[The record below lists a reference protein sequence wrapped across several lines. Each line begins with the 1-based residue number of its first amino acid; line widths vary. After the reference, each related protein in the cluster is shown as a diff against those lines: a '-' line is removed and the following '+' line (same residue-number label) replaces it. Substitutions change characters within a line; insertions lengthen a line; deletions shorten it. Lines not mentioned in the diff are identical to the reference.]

1 MALRRRGDRRGG
13 AVAASRPPDVDA
25 VDEIMSQWRRQW
37 PDLDVSPLHV
47 FGRLHRAYLR
57 YQASLAALFDQHGIN
72 MASFDVLAAL
82 RRSGPPYRMTSG
94 QLAESS
100 LVTTGGI
107 TLRVDRLEQA
117 GLVVRERDP
126 EDRRVVYA
134 KLTDEGLRV
143 FEETAKAH
151 FANEERMLAG
161 MSAEQRAELAVL
173 LRVLEHSI
181 VTAENAGAR
190 EDSA

>member
-1 MALRRRGDRRGG
+1 
-13 AVAASRPPDVDA
+13 
-25 VDEIMSQWRRQW
+25 
-37 PDLDVSPLHV
+37 
-47 FGRLHRAYLR
+47 
-57 YQASLAALFDQHGIN
+57 

-126 EDRRVVYA
+126 RTVEWLREVDGR
-134 KLTDEGLRV
+134 GLRV
-143 FEETAKAH
+143 IEAAAQAH

-161 MSAEQRAELAVL
+161 MSADQRAELAKL

-181 VTAENAGAR
+181 SHRGKRRFAGGVGVSADRLTVVGYPGVVTDAVTASDLLSRAAAR
-190 EDSA
+190 RGLSVTVRIAPSDATADLGFGKPVMPS

>member
-1 MALRRRGDRRGG
+1 MN
-13 AVAASRPPDVDA
+13 ASRPPDVDS
-25 VDEIMSQWRRQW
+25 VDEIVSQWRRQW
-37 PDLDVSPLHV
+37 PDLEVSPLHV
-47 FGRLHRAYLR
+47 FGRLHRTYLR
-57 YQASLAALFDQHGIN
+57 YQSSLAALFDQHGIN

-143 FEETAKAH
+143 LEAAAQAH

-161 MSAEQRAELAVL
+161 MTAEQRAELATL

-181 VTAENAGAR
+181 ATAESTGAQ

>member
-1 MALRRRGDRRGG
+1 MPSKRAPDR
-13 AVAASRPPDVDA
+13 DA
-25 VDEIMSQWRRQW
+25 VDDIVSQWNRQW
-37 PDLDVSPLHV
+37 PELDVSALHV
-47 FGRLHRAYLR
+47 FGRLHRTYLR
-57 YQASLAALFDQHGIN
+57 YQSSLTSVFEEHGIN

-107 TLRVDRLEQA
+107 TLRVDRLEKQ

-134 KLTDEGLRV
+134 RLTDEGLRV
-143 FEETAKAH
+143 IDAAAEAH
-151 FANEERMLAG
+151 FDNESRMLANL
-161 MSAEQRAELAVL
+161 SPDKRKQLARL
-173 LRVLEHSI
+173 LLELEHSV
-181 VTAENAGAR
+181 VTSETADLE
-190 EDSA
+190 EHSA